1 MRAESRFRCGSVGHQ
16 ERGRAREI
24 SPGQER
30 HIRTDLEFNIMIF
43 NLKI

>member
-1 MRAESRFRCGSVGHQ
+1 MRAESGFKSGSVGHQ
-16 ERGRAREI
+16 ERGRAREK

-30 HIRTDLEFNIMIF
+30 HIHTDLEFNIMIF